1 MEIRHLFSWLSNC
14 SSCTKMFPGEVTCV
28 TRTLMS
34 LRQVGRLRLGFS
46 SSEAGGGVGTIDR
59 TSSSNGGS
67 QTVVSKGW
75 VSLTWF
81 LMKQQKMNIEK
92 EWILQ
97 FSLNEWVR
105 GRRKKDKERMKNKE
119 RWSRCSFGLFT
130 TYCLLE
136 TARPFLTSM
145 SPILAPG
152 KSSPISYRHTGTGLV
167 SDSE

>member
-105 GRRKKDKERMKNKE
+105 GRRKKDRKKEWKTKKDGRDVPLVFLRLTVYWKQQGHF
-119 RWSRCSFGLFT
+119 WPV
-130 TYCLLE
+130 CLQYWLQE
-136 TARPFLTSM
+136 N
-145 SPILAPG
+145 
-152 KSSPISYRHTGTGLV
+152 RHRSHTDTRAQV
-167 SDSE
+167 

>member
-1 MEIRHLFSWLSNC
+1 
-14 SSCTKMFPGEVTCV
+14 MFPGEVTCV

-46 SSEAGGGVGTIDR
+46 SSEAGGGVGTTDR

-75 VSLTWF
+75 ASLTWI
-81 LMKQQKMNIEK
+81 LIKQEKMNMEK
-92 EWILQ
+92 NE
-97 FSLNEWVR
+97 FYSLAWMSEQE
-105 GRRKKDKERMKNKE
+105 GKKRKRDRKNKKQKEKQKE
-119 RWSRCSFGLFT
+119 RWSRCFFGLFT

-145 SPILAPG
+145 SSILVPG

-167 SDSE
+167 LDSE

>member
-34 LRQVGRLRLGFS
+34 LRQVGRLRLDFS
-46 SSEAGGGVGTIDR
+46 SSEAGGGVGTTDR

-67 QTVVSKGW
+67 QMVISKGW

-81 LMKQQKMNIEK
+81 LIKQEKRKKKKNGFYSLTGMSEQEEEEK
-92 EWILQ
+92 EI
-97 FSLNEWVR
+97 ER
-105 GRRKKDKERMKNKE
+105 TTTKK

-152 KSSPISYRHTGTGLV
+152 KSSPISYRDTGTGLV